1 MMRTA
6 RLRAGA
12 SGATVIEVSIPLST
26 LRSGDDLQDD
36 PTCYICANSFCATD
50 KCGLSLTHLACCT
63 QSICCA
69 CLVKSCKRCR
79 CKDECD
85 AVIALCPFC
94 REVSP
99 VEALDMF
106 LGGKPGCKACLQGGE
121 SGELHARRAAVSRAS
136 ENSSVEG
143 SASSESSHMVDA
155 VAADRLAHR
164 LADRLAVPAV
174 DIGGGH

>member
-1 MMRTA
+1 MRTA

-26 LRSGDDLQDD
+26 LRSGNELSDD
-36 PTCYICANSFCATD
+36 PTCYICTNSFCATD
-50 KCGLSLTHLACCT
+50 TCGRSLTHLTCCT

-99 VEALDMF
+99 VDALDMF
-106 LGGKPGCKACLQGGE
+106 LGGKPGSGCKACLQGE
-121 SGELHARRAAVSRAS
+121 CSGENTRRTQLVPS
-136 ENSSVEG
+136 ENSSVDG
-143 SASSESSHMVDA
+143 GRASSESSHSA
-155 VAADRLAHR
+155 GNAAAES
-164 LADRLAVPAV
+164 
-174 DIGGGH
+174 